1 MIALNDDYEFYET
14 KTYKDISI
22 EQCLYLMKP
31 YLQDLINKHKDSK
44 HKIRTVMFIFYDRPE
59 CNQIMYAYE
68 VETNTEEIN
77 LNDDADNVITNL
89 FNFLMDD

>member
-1 MIALNDDYEFYET
+1 
-14 KTYKDISI
+14 
-22 EQCLYLMKP
+22 
-31 YLQDLINKHKDSK
+31 
-44 HKIRTVMFIFYDRPE
+44 MFIFYDRPE

-68 VETNTEEIN
+68 VETNKEEIN